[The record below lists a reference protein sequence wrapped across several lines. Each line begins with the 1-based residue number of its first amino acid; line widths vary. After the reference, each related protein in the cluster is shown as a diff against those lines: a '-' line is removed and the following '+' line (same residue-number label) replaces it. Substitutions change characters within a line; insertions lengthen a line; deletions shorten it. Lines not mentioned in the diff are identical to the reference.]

1 MLVGLISK
9 IEGEFKMDN
18 NRLLLKVL
26 AAITFI
32 VMVTVNALANILPIN
47 GHNTAE
53 ISDYYANL
61 FTPAGLTFS
70 IWGLIYLLLALFT
83 LYQSGLFQSSWKFLN
98 EDLLNKIRTLFMF
111 NALANAAWIFT
122 WHYQLIPLSMAL
134 MIVILITLIFIVDTL
149 RKEKMTRRE
158 TFFVKLPFSIYFGWI
173 TVATIANLTALL
185 VSLGWHG
192 VFGLSDADWTR
203 VILVVGMLVAA
214 AVIIINK
221 DIAYGLVPIWAYAGI
236 VIKHTSA
243 TGYAGKYPS
252 VIWTAEA
259 CIVIFIISL
268 IYILM
273 KKKQASLHVF
283 RS

>member
-1 MLVGLISK
+1 
-9 IEGEFKMDN
+9 MDKN

-47 GHNTAE
+47 GHSTAE

-61 FTPAGLTFS
+61 FAPVGLTFS

-98 EDLLNKIRTLFMF
+98 EDLLNKIRTLFTF
-111 NALANAAWIFT
+111 NALANSAWIFT

-221 DIAYGLVPIWAYAGI
+221 DIAYGLVPIWAYTGI

-243 TGYAGKYPS
+243 AGYAGKYPS
-252 VIWTAEA
+252 VIWTAEV
-259 CIVIFIISL
+259 CIVIFVISL
-268 IYILM
+268 IYVLM
-273 KKKQASLHVF
+273 KKKQASRHVF